1 MFADFNFGIMDMII
15 IGFLILS
22 FFWGFI
28 SGFNKKKLTS
38 FATEAGFVVA
48 YFFGSPLSHFISTT
62 DLSYHISNAYFGL
75 LPTSDA
81 FTAECVYASD
91 VAAGKNQIAT
101 ALSEMNI
108 PGFFH
113 GFVFNS
119 VTDTSA
125 TVGHAISSAFASLSI
140 VVAVYIILFLLTFIL
155 IRAILSPLWREGSL
169 FGEDG
174 KTLMGRI
181 CGVVVRLAKST
192 ITLLIAMIILS
203 LAAQIT
209 YRFGFTNIQDFIDQ
223 DLNVAD
229 ASGFSIARLF
239 YTTASNMFQW
249 ISTSAGSLASGM

>member
-1 MFADFNFGIMDMII
+1 M
-15 IGFLILS
+15 
-22 FFWGFI
+22 
-28 SGFNKKKLTS
+28 
-38 FATEAGFVVA
+38 
-48 YFFGSPLSHFISTT
+48 
-62 DLSYHISNAYFGL
+62 
-75 LPTSDA
+75 
-81 FTAECVYASD
+81 
-91 VAAGKNQIAT
+91 
-101 ALSEMNI
+101 
-108 PGFFH
+108 
-113 GFVFNS
+113 
-119 VTDTSA
+119 
-125 TVGHAISSAFASLSI
+125 
-140 VVAVYIILFLLTFIL
+140 
-155 IRAILSPLWREGSL
+155 